1 MTRQTLL
8 AGACAALVSCVV
20 SGAASAQ
27 AYPERVV
34 KLVVPYAPGGA
45 VDLVG
50 RAVAQKLSES
60 MGQTVVVENRP
71 GAGGMIG
78 AEAVARAA
86 PDGYTVLVVDPS
98 VVINPSLQSTKATYA
113 LKDLQTVSMLTASPL
128 VLTVNAALPVT
139 DLVSLTTYA
148 KANPGKVNIASAGIG
163 TTPHMAAELL
173 KARTGLGLSHVPY
186 KGSGPAMADLIAGH
200 VQLAF
205 SSIAAANT
213 YVKDGRIRA
222 VASSS
227 TQRPPSFASLPTLAE
242 AGVKDFDVLF
252 WTGLFVPKGTPT
264 AVVDKLNAEVKKMM
278 ASPEFVASLEK
289 SGEVPSYTPVAD
301 GTSFVKAEF
310 DKWAHV
316 IRDGNLS
323 Q

>member
-1 MTRQTLL
+1 MTRQELL

-20 SGAASAQ
+20 GGVASAQ
-27 AYPERVV
+27 VYPDRVV

-50 RAVAQKLSES
+50 RAVAQKLGES

-128 VLTVNAALPVT
+128 VLTVNAAVPVT
-139 DLVSLTTYA
+139 DLASLASYA

-173 KARTGLGLSHVPY
+173 KARTGLALSHVPY

-205 SSIAAANT
+205 SSIAAAST

-222 VASSS
+222 VASSG
-227 TQRPPSFASLPTLAE
+227 TQRPPSFSALPTLTE
-242 AGVKDFDVLF
+242 SGVKDFDVLF

-264 AVVDKLNAEVKKMM
+264 AVVDKLNAEVRKMM
-278 ASPEFVASLEK
+278 ANPDFVASLEK
-289 SGEVPSYTPVAD
+289 SGEVPSYTPVPEGA
-301 GTSFVKAEF
+301 SYVKAEF

-316 IRDGNLS
+316 IREGNLS